1 MKRHSVRTTVDIP
14 ASLYRKLREHAVSKD
29 SSIRQLVL
37 AGIRAILSPPERQ
50 PKSAWTK
57 FPIIISQGPKV
68 DVSNEQIYE
77 HAEFP

>member
-1 MKRHSVRTTVDIP
+1 MKRPSVRTTVDIP
-14 ASLYRKLREHAVSKD
+14 TPLYRKLREHAASRD

-37 AGIRAILSPPERQ
+37 AGIRAILSPPQ
-50 PKSAWTK
+50 QQKSARTK

-68 DVSNEQIYE
+68 DVGNEQIYD